1 MGRFYFYLFIYSW
14 KKYLFYFILFYT
26 RMWKRRDSI
35 ILSLVLLT
43 YSCIKVFLFC
53 ISWYFYLFLRNLWVL
68 SIVRECR
75 KFDVELKSKSNN
87 FDSYAYIIW
96 SWSRYRHACAC
107 NLPPSCD
114 FRDILTLLYLSF
126 VSYKVVFNFICIF
139 KNLSWAFFRKLF
151 IIKKGNYN
159 YKDIS
164 ICK

>member
-1 MGRFYFYLFIYSW
+1 MGRFYFYLLIYSW

-114 FRDILTLLYLSF
+114 LKIFSLYYIFPLYPIKLSLILF
-126 VSYKVVFNFICIF
+126 VFLKIYHGHSLENF
-139 KNLSWAFFRKLF
+139 L
-151 IIKKGNYN
+151 
-159 YKDIS
+159 
-164 ICK
+164 